1 MGPLVP
7 DIISPNLN
15 YIVALIIGILFGM
28 ILEQAGFSTSKKLVG
43 LFYGYD
49 FTVLRVF
56 FTAGVVAMIGVL
68 GLLHFGLLDINLIY
82 INPTFIW
89 SAIVGGLIMGLGF
102 VLGGFCPG
110 TSVCAAAIGKIDAMI
125 FVGGA
130 FIGVFIFAEGYPLFE
145 SLYKASYLGSP
156 RISDTLGISPNLF
169 AFLITAVALMAFYAV
184 TLIEKKVNRQEM
196 KFINLNQT
204 NLIIT
209 ATGIVLLLLTI
220 SFTEKRTTLLKVAND
235 ENFVKNYPVE
245 EMAVDELAFRLM
257 DKYDGRIQIIDFR
270 KEKEFNE
277 WSLPRSTLFTVDN
290 LFEKEPAQFLRYKGM
305 ENVFV
310 AEDELTERK
319 MAVIALKMG
328 YKRIKILKGGLRAF
342 RDEIINYQP
351 LSEPKTLDENFKNRF
366 RIRAKAEILELIKK
380 NKSQGPVKKKQK
392 RTLGGC

>member
-277 WSLPRSTLFTVDN
+277 WSLPGSTLFTVDN